1 MAVESM
7 KMVSILGK
15 FNKLDST
22 IEAYLDSGCFHPESA
37 SSFVSNVKGF
47 TSLNE
52 ENPYGSYLNKLTNI
66 IESSGFVPKIID
78 NPGQTDSLPVLDEKI
93 NKLEERV
100 GALIN
105 QRAKIEEQIKKNKSD
120 AEDLAHFENL
130 DVSISDT
137 INSKYVKFR
146 FGKLPKDSFDKLKF
160 YNSNPYI
167 AFHQCSLQDDF
178 IWGMYVAP
186 ASESKE
192 VDAIFNSLFFERLRI
207 PDFDG
212 TPKQAIESIN
222 LLTADLVAKKS
233 ELNEIINE
241 YSSLE
246 KDDYFKLYSQLK
258 RSFDACEIRKYATKY
273 GDSFVLLGWIPESEQ
288 EKFESYMNKVDAIEY
303 TYSNPDEDSS
313 IAPPI
318 KLKNLK
324 IFKPFEYYV
333 EMFGVPGYNEIDPT
347 PFMAIVYT
355 LLFGIMFA
363 DFGQG
368 LIVALVGYLMYKI
381 KGMKIGPIL
390 IPCGIASSIFGLV
403 FGSVFGFEEL
413 LDPIYESLGIDF
425 LPIKVMTS
433 STGILL
439 VAVALGIVMIMSAIV
454 LNIYSLSK
462 QKKFG
467 NALFSE
473 NGLCG
478 LLAYASIIA
487 IILSIVF
494 PIPSWAELI
503 IIITLAASLVLI
515 MFKEPLSHII
525 ETKSKFKPEG
535 SVGEFVMQSIFEMF
549 EAFISYITNTVSF
562 MRIGAFVIIHAGMM
576 LVFFILAGMMPNT
589 VLYWIMVIFGNI
601 FVSVLEA
608 LLVSVQ
614 SLRLLFYELFSRF
627 YTGDGKAYEPAKI
640 GEYNND

>member
-576 LVFFILAGMMPNT
+576 LVFFILAGMMPNA